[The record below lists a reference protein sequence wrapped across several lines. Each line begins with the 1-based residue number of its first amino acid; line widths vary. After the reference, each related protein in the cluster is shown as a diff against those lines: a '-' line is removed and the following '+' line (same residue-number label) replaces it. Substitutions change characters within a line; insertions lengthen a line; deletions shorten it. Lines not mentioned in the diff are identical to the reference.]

1 MRLNRTL
8 IATSSA
14 LLALLGA
21 TSPAHAAPEKKGS
34 GTDYFVSDTGS
45 DANHG
50 TSPASPFRTIQAAA
64 DRTTPGSTVYIM
76 NGSYGDT
83 SPQGVVTVSRSGK
96 PGAPI
101 TYRPYPGH
109 HPVLKPVTGWDGFTV
124 MGASYITVEGLEIK
138 GNSDNITLEQAKR
151 ESSPTNAAM
160 STNCLIVRPDDEN
173 GRNSHHITMRNNHT
187 HKCPGAGIAAMFGD
201 YFTIESNL
209 VHSNAWY
216 ASWGNSGISIL
227 SPVDVNDETG
237 YKIFIRNNI
246 TYDNENKIEWWECKC
261 ISDGN
266 GIIVDSTL
274 PAPEGSGTPYQ
285 GYQGRTLVANNIS
298 YNNGG
303 SGIHAYKGSNVD
315 IVNNTAYLNSRSPE
329 INNPNIGAWASKDVR
344 VLNNISVARPGKAT
358 TSNYANTNV
367 RYDYNIYHG
376 GTEPEV
382 LGRHDVL
389 GDPGLRQPSI
399 DPASADF
406 QLLPDS
412 AAIDSGMKFPAV
424 RQDYSGV
431 RRPAGAGYDRGA
443 YEFVAGD
450 TRK

>member
-8 IATSSA
+8 IATSST
-14 LLALLGA
+14 LLALVGA
-21 TSPAHAAPEKKGS
+21 VSPAHTAPDREGS
-34 GTDYFVSDTGS
+34 GTDYFVSGTGS
-45 DANHG
+45 DANDG
-50 TSPASPFRTIQAAA
+50 TSPESPFRTIQAAA

-76 NGSYGDT
+76 DGVYGDT
-83 SPQGVVTVSRSGK
+83 SPQGVVTASRSGE

-109 HPVLKPVTGWDGFTV
+109 HPVLKPVSGWDGFTV

-138 GNSDNITLEQAKR
+138 GNSDNITLEQAQR

-173 GRNSHHITMRNNHT
+173 SRNSHHITMRNNHT

-201 YFTIESNL
+201 HFTIENNL
-209 VHSNAWY
+209 VHSNSWY

-227 SPVDVNDETG
+227 APVDVDNETG
-237 YKIFIRNNI
+237 YKNFIRNNV
-246 TYDNENKIEWWECKC
+246 TYDNENKIEWWECDC

-274 PAPEGSGTPYQ
+274 HAQEENGEPYR
-285 GYQGRTLVANNIS
+285 GRTLVANNIS

-303 SGIHAYKGSNVD
+303 TGIHAYSSSHVD
-315 IVNNTAYLNSRSPE
+315 IVNNTAYLNSRSTE
-329 INNPNIGAWASKDVR
+329 INNPNIGAWASEDVR

-358 TSNYANTNV
+358 NSMYGNTDV
-367 RYDYNIYHG
+367 RYDYNVYYG
-376 GTEPEV
+376 GAEPET
-382 LGRHDVL
+382 LGLHDIL
-389 GDPGLRQPSI
+389 GDPGLRRPGI

-406 QLLPDS
+406 QLLAGS
-412 AAIDSGMKFPAV
+412 AAIDSGKKFPMV
-424 RQDYSGV
+424 RQDFSGV

-443 YEFVAGD
+443 HEFVASD
-450 TRK
+450 ADK